1 MLDLPGILH
10 VDSLR
15 TSRDRHYDTWEN
27 YTLRQEVVAMMQE
40 RRRILRLRRAESS
53 RLSHPGSSG
62 DDASSKDVI
71 WQNYSVRTDLALE
84 AQTLVSQRTGQEVPG
99 VISEKEETR
108 YATVTRVQVM
118 TAEGERILGKP
129 RGNYTTID
137 SKYLRSRSK
146 EIDEELARIFAREFL
161 RLAPIPENATVLVA
175 GLGNWQ
181 ATPDALGPRTVE
193 YLTVTRHLHSF
204 VPQELRGG
212 MRAVCAISPGV
223 LGLTGI
229 ETGEII
235 RGVVSNVR
243 PDLVV
248 IVDALASM
256 STQRLG
262 STIQMGDTG
271 ISPGSGVGNK
281 RMGINRESLGVPVIA
296 IGVPTVVAAETI
308 AMDAMDFIERQQGR
322 GGQQFNETQQ
332 AMARRNYLA
341 QMLSPY
347 FGSLVVTPKEVDD
360 LVEDAA
366 EVLAAGLN
374 AALHPSI
381 DWDKILTYLS

>member
-1 MLDLPGILH
+1 ML
-10 VDSLR
+10 
-15 TSRDRHYDTWEN
+15 
-27 YTLRQEVVAMMQE
+27 QE
-40 RRRILRLRRAESS
+40 RRRILRMTRN
-53 RLSHPGSSG
+53 GSSKLG
-62 DDASSKDVI
+62 SVRSHEYSFPDDDVI
-71 WQNYSVRTDLALE
+71 WKSYSVRTDLALE
-84 AQTLVSQRTGQEVPG
+84 AQDLISRRTGQEVPG
-99 VISEKEETR
+99 VMSETEQPR
-108 YATVTRVQVM
+108 YATITRARVM
-118 TAEGERILGKP
+118 TPEAERILGKA
-129 RGNYTTID
+129 RGNYTTIE
-137 SKYLRSRSK
+137 SQYLRSRSK

-161 RLAPIPENATVLVA
+161 RLAPLPDNATVLVA

-181 ATPDALGPRTVE
+181 ATPDALGPRTIE
-193 YLTVTRHLHSF
+193 YLTVTRHLHSL

-235 RGVVSNVR
+235 RGVVGNVR

-248 IVDALASM
+248 VVDALASM

-271 ISPGSGVGNK
+271 ISPGSGVGNR

-296 IGVPTVVAAETI
+296 IGVPTVVTAETI
-308 AMDAMDFIERQQGR
+308 AMDAMDFMERQR
-322 GGQQFNETQQ
+322 GGVSVPAQGTQQ
-332 AMARRNYLA
+332 AMARRSYLK

-360 LVEDAA
+360 LVEDLA
-366 EVLAAGLN
+366 EILAAGLN

>member
-1 MLDLPGILH
+1 ML
-10 VDSLR
+10 
-15 TSRDRHYDTWEN
+15 
-27 YTLRQEVVAMMQE
+27 QE
-40 RRRILRLRRAESS
+40 RRRILRMARSGSNRLGSARS
-53 RLSHPGSSG
+53 REY
-62 DDASSKDVI
+62 DASDDDVI
-71 WQNYSVRTDLALE
+71 WKNYSVRTDLALE

-99 VISEKEETR
+99 VMSETDETR
-108 YATVTRVQVM
+108 YATITRVRVM
-118 TAEGERILGKP
+118 TPEGERILGKA

-146 EIDEELARIFAREFL
+146 EIDEELAQIFAREFL
-161 RLAPIPENATVLVA
+161 RLAPLAENATVLVA

-181 ATPDALGPRTVE
+181 ATPDALGPRTIE

-235 RGVVSNVR
+235 RGVVGNVR

-248 IVDALASM
+248 VVDALASM

-271 ISPGSGVGNK
+271 ISPGSGVGNR

-308 AMDAMDFIERQQGR
+308 AMDAMDFMERQR
-322 GGQQFNETQQ
+322 GGAGVPPQETQQ
-332 AMARRNYLA
+332 ATARRSYLK

-360 LVEDAA
+360 LVEDLA
-366 EVLAAGLN
+366 EILAAGLN